1 MNVDLVFLMTL
12 KSKKDDIHISIY
24 LCIHIFLQLQL
35 IFVLIYIFCQH
46 YALVSQKSV
55 VSIEI
60 ILGRVL
66 KKERKKH

>member
-35 IFVLIYIFCQH
+35 IFVFIFCQH

-55 VSIEI
+55 VSIET

-66 KKERKKH
+66 KKEREKH